1 MNIFYPSD
9 MKSPY
14 SILSILTASA
24 FLAGCGG
31 GGSGG
36 GSGGGNGSTDGDP
49 NTTYRIAV
57 VPKGTNHMFWK
68 TIHAGAIKAAQEE
81 SVEIIWKGPLVESDR
96 EGQIKVVENFITQQV
111 DALALAPLDD
121 QAMIRPVK
129 EAHQEG
135 IKVVIWDSGLDPSA
149 DEYFDSFVATDNFAA
164 GEKCGKKLA
173 ELLGGKGNVLL
184 LRHMVGSASTKKR
197 EDGFLKG
204 LKEHCPYIK
213 LVSDDQYGGATVEE
227 AQEVSNNL
235 LNQFGTSVQGI
246 FTPNE
251 STTEGMMSALKS
263 AGLAGKVMFVGF
275 DNNDALLEGIKEDII
290 HALALHDPFNM
301 GYLAVKHSVAHL
313 KGEKVDKQVDTGSII
328 LTKEN
333 LGDERLQELISPD
346 VDKWLKE

>member
-1 MNIFYPSD
+1 MERGRRDVHEYQT
-9 MKSPY
+9 MKF
-14 SILSILTASA
+14 ILSILSVLTLSA
-24 FLAGCGG
+24 LLSGCGG
-31 GGSGG
+31 GSSNGDGG
-36 GSGGGNGSTDGDP
+36 
-49 NTTYRIAV
+49 YRIAV

-129 EAHQEG
+129 EAHQDG

-149 DEYFDSFVATDNFAA
+149 DAYFDSFVATDNFAA
-164 GEKCGKKLA
+164 GEKCGKQLA
-173 ELLGGKGNVLL
+173 ELLGGEGKVLL
-184 LRHMVGSASTKKR
+184 LRHQVGSASTKKR
-197 EDGFLKG
+197 EEGFLKG
-204 LKEHCPYIK
+204 LKDHGPKIE
-213 LVSDDQYGGATVEE
+213 LLSDDQYGGATVEE
-227 AQEVSNNL
+227 AQEVANNL
-235 LNQFGTSVQGI
+235 LNQFGDSVTGI

-263 AGLAGKVMFVGF
+263 AGLAGKVKFVGF
-275 DNNDALLEGIKEDII
+275 DNNDALVAGIQEGII
-290 HALALHDPFNM
+290 HALALQDPFNM

-313 KGEKVDKQVDTGSII
+313 KGETVERHVNTGSVI

-333 LGDERLQELISPD
+333 LADDRMQQLVSPD
-346 VDKWLKE
+346 VDKWLKD

>member
-1 MNIFYPSD
+1 
-9 MKSPY
+9 MKSLL
-14 SILSILTASA
+14 SLISILTALA
-24 FLAGCGG
+24 FIAGCGG
-31 GGSGG
+31 GGSV
-36 GSGGGNGSTDGDP
+36 DGDSDKS
-49 NTTYRIAV
+49 YRIAV

-149 DEYFDSFVATDNFAA
+149 DEYLDSFVATDNFAA
-164 GEKCGKKLA
+164 GEKCGKQLA
-173 ELLGGKGNVLL
+173 GLLGGKGNVLL
-184 LRHMVGSASTKKR
+184 LRHLVGSASTRKR
-197 EDGFLKG
+197 EEGFLKG
-204 LKEHCPYIK
+204 LNDNGPDIK

-227 AQEVSNNL
+227 AQEVANNL
-235 LNQFGTSVQGI
+235 LNQFGDSVNGI

-251 STTEGMMSALKS
+251 STTEGMMSALRS
-263 AGLAGKVMFVGF
+263 AGLAGKVKFVGF
-275 DNNDALLEGIKEDII
+275 DNNEALLSGVKEGVID
-290 HALALHDPFNM
+290 ALALQDPFNM

-313 KGEKVDKQVDTGSII
+313 KGETVEKKVDTGSII
-328 LTKEN
+328 LTRDN
-333 LGDERLQELISPD
+333 LDETRLQELISPD
-346 VDKWLKE
+346 VDKWLNE

>member
-1 MNIFYPSD
+1 
-9 MKSPY
+9 MKY
-14 SILSILTASA
+14 LYTTLSILAASA
-24 FLAGCGG
+24 FLTGCGG
-31 GGSGG
+31 GDSTGG
-36 GSGGGNGSTDGDP
+36 GDDG
-49 NTTYRIAV
+49 YRIAV

-129 EAHQEG
+129 EAHQDG

-149 DEYFDSFVATDNFAA
+149 DEFFDSFVATDNFAA

-173 ELLGGKGNVLL
+173 ELMGGEGKVLL

-197 EDGFLKG
+197 EEGFLKG
-204 LKEHCPYIK
+204 LKEHGPNLE

-227 AQEVSNNL
+227 AQEVANNL
-235 LNQFGTSVQGI
+235 LNQFGDTVNGI

-263 AGLAGKVMFVGF
+263 AGIAGKVKFVGF
-275 DNNDALLEGIKEDII
+275 DNNDALIEGIQEDII
-290 HALALHDPFNM
+290 HALALQDPFNM

-313 KGEKVDKQVDTGSII
+313 KGENVDKRVDTGSVI
-328 LTKEN
+328 LTKAN
-333 LGDERLQELISPD
+333 LAEDRLQELVSPD